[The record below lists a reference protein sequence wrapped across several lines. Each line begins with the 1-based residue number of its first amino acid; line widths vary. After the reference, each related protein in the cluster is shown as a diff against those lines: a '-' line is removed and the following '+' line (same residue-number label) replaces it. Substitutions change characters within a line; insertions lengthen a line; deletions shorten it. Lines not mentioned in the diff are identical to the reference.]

1 MFFLILIC
9 LHIRKSYHRK
19 SYNGF
24 VGGVYSIAYNK
35 IHGGFMETIHQYI
48 SFFRN
53 DSNNANDITLK
64 GMSKFASLL
73 IIQPHQ
79 G

>member
-1 MFFLILIC
+1 MFIILIC
-9 LHIRKSYHRK
+9 LHISKSYNRKSD
-19 SYNGF
+19 NGF

-48 SFFRN
+48 PFFRN
-53 DSNNANDITLK
+53 DSKNASDITLK
-64 GMSKFASLL
+64 GMSKLASLL
-73 IIQPHQ
+73 IFQPHQ